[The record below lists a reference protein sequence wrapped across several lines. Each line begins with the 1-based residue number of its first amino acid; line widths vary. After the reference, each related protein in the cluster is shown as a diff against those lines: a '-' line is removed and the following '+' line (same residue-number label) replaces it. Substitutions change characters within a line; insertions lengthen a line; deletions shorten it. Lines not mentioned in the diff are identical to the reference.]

1 MGKMLGVAIGFGI
14 GAVAVATSFYAGV
27 FYGACVMDD
36 AYRDGDEDVKGVA
49 RDYAKMVARV
59 YHDGTK

>member
-1 MGKMLGVAIGFGI
+1 MGKFVYVAIGLGI

-36 AYRDGDEDVKGVA
+36 AYRDDNDDVKDTA
-49 RDYAKMVARV
+49 RDYAKMFARIA
-59 YHDGTK
+59 HDGNK

>member
-1 MGKMLGVAIGFGI
+1 MGKMIGVAIGFGI

-36 AYRDGDEDVKGVA
+36 AYRDDNDDVKDVA

>member
-1 MGKMLGVAIGFGI
+1 MGKFVYVAIGLGV

-36 AYRDGDEDVKGVA
+36 AYRDDNDDVKGVA
-49 RDYAKMVARV
+49 RDCAKMFARIT
-59 YHDGTK
+59 HDGNK